1 MIASTMIPRNDEE
14 LHDWAAIVAP
24 MEAIERTLHIASK
37 AEALAGIIDDPL
49 ARCHDAVEDA
59 RERLDAGLITLPEP
73 LEPIGSNGH
82 GASEFGNLELSKS
95 GEAPASP
102 PVPAGRMFIDWT
114 AFWDRDHDEVEWV
127 FPDVLARGRGH
138 ALYAA
143 HKMGKSLFMLYVAA
157 QLATGN
163 EPIVVVYLDYEM
175 SEADIFDRLE
185 DMGYGPDN
193 DFSRLLYAL
202 LPTLPPLDTATGAEA
217 LTELVDRAQS
227 KWPDHHIVVI
237 IDTISRAVRGEENS
251 ADTFRDFYSHT
262 GIELKRRGVTWAR
275 LDHGGKDPAQGQRG
289 SSSKGDDVDVV
300 WKLTRTENGV
310 CLHRELAR
318 MPWVPESVTFRLTD
332 EPLAYTRL
340 ADDWPAGTGETANLL
355 DRLEVAPDASART
368 AQTAL
373 REVNEG
379 RRKQVVVAA
388 LRWRRERLA
397 GM

>member
-1 MIASTMIPRNDEE
+1 M
-14 LHDWAAIVAP
+14 
-24 MEAIERTLHIASK
+24 
-37 AEALAGIIDDPL
+37 
-49 ARCHDAVEDA
+49 
-59 RERLDAGLITLPEP
+59 
-73 LEPIGSNGH
+73 
-82 GASEFGNLELSKS
+82 
-95 GEAPASP
+95 
-102 PVPAGRMFIDWT
+102 
-114 AFWDRDHDEVEWV
+114 
-127 FPDVLARGRGH
+127 
-138 ALYAA
+138 
-143 HKMGKSLFMLYVAA
+143 
-157 QLATGN
+157 
-163 EPIVVVYLDYEM
+163 
-175 SEADIFDRLE
+175 
-185 DMGYGPDN
+185 
-193 DFSRLLYAL
+193 
-202 LPTLPPLDTATGAEA
+202 
-217 LTELVDRAQS
+217 
-227 KWPDHHIVVI
+227 
-237 IDTISRAVRGEENS
+237 
-251 ADTFRDFYSHT
+251 
-262 GIELKRRGVTWAR
+262 TWAR